1 MINDLHVLYTIGL
14 FVAFFLAVI
23 LPIRR
28 LAKRKGSQTRTI
40 YDLQKNGL
48 MTLAIHFGKKILEGS
63 PSKEW

>member
-1 MINDLHVLYTIGL
+1 MTYTLITIGL

-28 LAKRKGSQTRTI
+28 LAKRKGLKQEQYTTP
-40 YDLQKNGL
+40 
-48 MTLAIHFGKKILEGS
+48 KKWSDDPSHPLWQENFRRL